1 MPEASGNPAA
11 KTSPAAENHRTVTEI
26 SRITV
31 ASKFHVNEEVLK
43 CINISV
49 NIEKI
54 PERGGAESWD
64 LSFRCP
70 SNRIDNFSDSQLQLG
85 GRLINPKTPE
95 WP

>member
-54 PERGGAESWD
+54 LWD

-85 GRLINPKTPE
+85 GRLINPLTPE